1 MLNRS
6 VERAQPLQGNS
17 TSTIRTHWRVN
28 ERTVSINNIYMN
40 RFGTYY
46 DVIIQ
51 KRECVYL
58 K

>member
-6 VERAQPLQGNS
+6 VEPLQGNS

-28 ERTVSINNIYMN
+28 ERTVSINNIYAN

-46 DVIIQ
+46 DVKYKKESAFI
-51 KRECVYL
+51 
-58 K
+58 